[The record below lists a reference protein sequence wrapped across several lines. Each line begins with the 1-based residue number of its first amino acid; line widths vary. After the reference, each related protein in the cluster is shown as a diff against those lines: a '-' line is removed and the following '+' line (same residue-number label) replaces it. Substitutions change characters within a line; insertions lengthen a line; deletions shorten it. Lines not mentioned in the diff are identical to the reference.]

1 MLEQT
6 SKRVVGA
13 RTSEEGLSTPSS
25 LLRVLSYLR
34 PYWRLCIIAVLMLV
48 VSVAMELVI
57 PQLIQRIIDEGI
69 TPKDLTVILTMSALM
84 MVAALIDALFTIGNT
99 ILSVRVAQ
107 NFAADLRAAV
117 FHSVQGFSF
126 GNLDRFQTGQLIVR
140 HTSDVNTIQVMVLM
154 GLRMF
159 TRAPL
164 MIVGSIALMIATN
177 WDLAMIMFVLL
188 PLTLIISGAFVL
200 KAQPMFMKVQ
210 KKLDKLNMVLQEN
223 LAGVRVVKA
232 FNRTKHEDE
241 RFERANVDLSQQSIR
256 VNTMLSIL
264 FPSMVFII
272 NLGVIGVVWF
282 GGQQVVIGKFTI
294 GEIMAF
300 INYFQI
306 TVFPLL
312 FLSIMAGQLSAADA
326 SAERIYEVLD
336 SDPEIQDKPGAKVLT
351 NVKGRVAFEDV
362 CFSYA
367 KDCSEPVLDRI
378 NLVAEPGQIV
388 AILGATG
395 SGKSTLVNMIPRF
408 YDATRGKVTIDGADV
423 REVTL
428 DSLRANIGVAM
439 QEIVLFSGTVRDN
452 IRYGR
457 PDASEEEIEAA
468 AKAAQAHDF
477 IMSFPNGYDSDVGQ
491 RGVNLS
497 GGQKQRIGIARAILV
512 KPKILILDDSTSSV
526 DVQTEAKIQEE
537 LEKVMNDTTSFI
549 IAQRISTVLNAD
561 KIIVIDK
568 GKIVAE
574 GTHAELIE
582 SSPVYREIYDSQLG
596 DGGAQP

>member
-1 MLEQT
+1 
-6 SKRVVGA
+6 
-13 RTSEEGLSTPSS
+13 
-25 LLRVLSYLR
+25 
-34 PYWRLCIIAVLMLV
+34 
-48 VSVAMELVI
+48 
-57 PQLIQRIIDEGI
+57 
-69 TPKDLTVILTMSALM
+69 
-84 MVAALIDALFTIGNT
+84 
-99 ILSVRVAQ
+99 
-107 NFAADLRAAV
+107 
-117 FHSVQGFSF
+117 
-126 GNLDRFQTGQLIVR
+126 
-140 HTSDVNTIQVMVLM
+140 
-154 GLRMF
+154 
-159 TRAPL
+159 

-388 AILGATG
+388 AVLGATG

-582 SSPVYREIYDSQLG
+582 SSPVYREIYDSRLG